1 MNTDHLTRQQTFDQS
16 VALVRRALPHFSSFM
31 MPMYKEWHSYKK
43 YIAHVMRLE
52 EVFGGWDKSSSSL
65 INRFAFAELL
75 TKAGYYLREISLADS
90 GLAILGTAESIISA
104 LSTSCSKEPNAGTNI
119 SLEAHDSINTGSVAE
134 LQATI
139 LQISWGIIATTQGLA
154 GRQKSMENI
163 TKVLRLRRES
173 YAKMPLGCDKTFW
186 SRVLLA
192 NAHNDMA
199 CQFLDSEQ
207 YSEAEA
213 HLQTSLEMK
222 DGLASERPI
231 PPFLYAESKKNLAI
245 VRLGQGKGKEVM
257 SLSQE
262 AVNLLQ
268 KEDSHYSLVRF
279 IHGTCLMNMG
289 TTAEALMIF
298 EEVYTLCLA
307 TFGKAGM
314 HTRNSLYAIAL
325 AQYRLERFEEAR
337 YGRFDRP
344 CTQFLTQ
351 GVADKACFT
360 DPQ

>member
-1 MNTDHLTRQQTFDQS
+1 MNTDHLTRQRTFDQS
-16 VALVRRALPHFSSFM
+16 VALVRRAFPDFSSFM
-31 MPMYKEWHSYKK
+31 MPMYKEWHLYKK

-52 EVFGGWDKSSSSL
+52 EVFRGWDKSSSFL

-75 TKAGYYLREISLADS
+75 TKAGYYLREISLAGS
-90 GLAILGTAESIISA
+90 GLAILGTAEQICQTASTMSA
-104 LSTSCSKEPNAGTNI
+104 PFTSCNEEPNAGTNI
-119 SLEAHDSINTGSVAE
+119 SLEAHDSINIGSVAE

-163 TKVLRLRRES
+163 KKVLRLRES
-173 YAKMPLGCDKTFW
+173 YARMPHGCDKTFW

-222 DGLASERPI
+222 DRLASERSI

-245 VRLGQGKGKEVM
+245 VRLGQGKGEEVA

-289 TTAEALMIF
+289 TTAEALRIL

-337 YGRFDRP
+337 YGRFNQSSLYPISDAGSR
-344 CTQFLTQ
+344 
-351 GVADKACFT
+351 
-360 DPQ
+360 